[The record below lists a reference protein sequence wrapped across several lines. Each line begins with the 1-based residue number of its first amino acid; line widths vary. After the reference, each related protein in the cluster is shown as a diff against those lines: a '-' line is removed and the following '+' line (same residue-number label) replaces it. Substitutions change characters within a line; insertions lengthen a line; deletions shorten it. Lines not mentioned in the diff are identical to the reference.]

1 MATKPTR
8 MQQQACDHL
17 AQALLL
23 VTEAARLDGGGR
35 LGLESFREIVERLVR
50 TSSAFGV
57 DEVVARD
64 VDRRARSLALPSSAA
79 ELLTLLDSD
88 VSPLETLL
96 LDDEGFKDLV
106 ERLMEELGEV

>member
-1 MATKPTR
+1 

-23 VTEAARLDGGGR
+23 VTEAARLDGGDR
-35 LGLESFREIVERLVR
+35 LDRDGLRAIAEGLAR

-57 DEVVARD
+57 DDIVGRA
-64 VDRRARSLALPSSAA
+64 VDRRARSLGLPSSAG

-96 LDDEGFKDLV
+96 LDDEGFKGLV
-106 ERLMEELGEV
+106 DRLMEELGDL